1 MSSAWSAA
9 EMSGSNG
16 EERAILLARAMSMT
30 LINRVGDNKTIS
42 WLSLEVSTSS
52 LQDRALA
59 GPICDPGV
67 ARKTR
72 DQSPAGITS
81 IGLAIRT
88 VCEAA

>member
-9 EMSGSNG
+9 EMNRSD
-16 EERAILLARAMSMT
+16 EEECVILSARAISMA
-30 LINRVGDNKTIS
+30 LINRVGGNKTTS

-52 LQDRALA
+52 LQDRASA

-72 DQSPAGITS
+72 SKSCRNNIHQACRWNS
-81 IGLAIRT
+81 L
-88 VCEAA
+88 